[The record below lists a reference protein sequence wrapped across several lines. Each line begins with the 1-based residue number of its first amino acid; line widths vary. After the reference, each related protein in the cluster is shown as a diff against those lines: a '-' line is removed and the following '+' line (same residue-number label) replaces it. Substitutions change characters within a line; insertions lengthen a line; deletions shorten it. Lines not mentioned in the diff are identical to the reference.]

1 MSNIFIVILLKDI
14 FGLIDYLQMEPYNDF
29 DTWKHIL
36 YNPYVKGNTEP
47 MYNFLS
53 KIMWRTSKKSVL
65 DQVSL
70 NYLGKLI
77 KDFLKCGF
85 QINIPQQTHELH
97 MLEFSAVEK
106 FFYSREHEVC
116 AREFLHIAAKYNSD
130 LHLERMD
137 KTDLKNVRKRYLDLY
152 NIIVYFSFSLWVLF
166 YH

>member
-1 MSNIFIVILLKDI
+1 MYQVEKPFTVKNMSIIFLVILLKDI

-53 KIMWRTSKKSVL
+53 KIMWRTSKTSVL

-70 NYLGKLI
+70 NYCGKLI
-77 KDFLKCGF
+77 TDLLKCSF

-116 AREFLHIAAKYNSD
+116 AREFLHIAGKYNSD

-137 KTDLKNVRKRYLDLY
+137 KTNLKNVRELIFCLY
-152 NIIVYFSFSLWVLF
+152 KLL
-166 YH
+166 